1 MIDRYY
7 TYILASKRRGALYIG
22 TTHALAERVLEHKYH
37 RVAGITSWYNINQL
51 VYYEVHPDFEA
62 AAAREQSLK
71 GLLREAKVQ
80 LIDAANPDWD
90 DLYPEISGSE
100 EDAAACGRPASQIS
114 ADLLEG
120 VA

>member
-37 RVAGITSWYNINQL
+37 RVAGITSWYNINLL

-90 DLYPEISGSE
+90 DLYPEISRSGLN
-100 EDAAACGRPASQIS
+100 AAACGSS
-114 ADLLEG
+114 AARSSPDLVE
-120 VA
+120 VIA